1 MFPNGSGTIR
11 FFSSFY
17 VKVII
22 SLNDDDQVFK
32 IK

>member
-1 MFPNGSGTIR
+1 MFPNVSGTIR
-11 FFSSFY
+11 FLSIFY

-22 SLNDDDQVFK
+22 SLNDGDQVFK